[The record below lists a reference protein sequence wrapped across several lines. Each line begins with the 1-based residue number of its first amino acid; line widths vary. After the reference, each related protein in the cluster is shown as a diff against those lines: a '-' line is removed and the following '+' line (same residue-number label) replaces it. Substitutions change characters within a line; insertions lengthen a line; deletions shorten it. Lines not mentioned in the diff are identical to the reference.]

1 MELPRTPSQR
11 LDGRRALVTGAGRG
25 IGLACAAALAQA
37 GAHVVLT
44 ARTASEIDEVAES
57 IRRDGGTAE
66 SLAMDVTD
74 IQTATKRM
82 EELEPFHILVNN
94 AGTNRPATFLD
105 VTVADFDYLVDLNL
119 RAAFFMT
126 QAVVRRMVQHSIRG
140 SIINISSDMGLV
152 GGPNRTVYCATKHG
166 MEGMTKA
173 MTIDLGGYGIRIN
186 TICPTFIET
195 PLARSFLAKDE
206 VRNWVLSRIK
216 LGRIGKVEDLMG
228 AVVFLA
234 SDASSLMTGS
244 AMVVDGGWA
253 AD

>member
-1 MELPRTPSQR
+1 V
-11 LDGRRALVTGAGRG
+11 LVAR
-25 IGLACAAALAQA
+25 IG
-37 GAHVVLT
+37 
-44 ARTASEIDEVAES
+44 SEIDEVAEF
-57 IRRDGGTAE
+57 IRHDGGTAE
-66 SLAMDVTD
+66 SIVLDITD
-74 IQTATKRM
+74 LRAAAKLIGA
-82 EELEPFHILVNN
+82 LEPFHVLVNN

-105 VTVADFDYLVDLNL
+105 VTIEDFDCLVYLNL
-119 RAAFFMT
+119 RAAFFVT
-126 QAVVRRMVQHSIRG
+126 QSVVLGMVKHGIRG

-173 MTIDLGGYGIRIN
+173 MAIDLGGYGIRIN

-195 PLARSFLAKDE
+195 PLARSFLAKEE
-206 VRNWVLSRIK
+206 VRTWVLSRIK
-216 LGRIGKVEDLMG
+216 LGRIGRVEDLMG